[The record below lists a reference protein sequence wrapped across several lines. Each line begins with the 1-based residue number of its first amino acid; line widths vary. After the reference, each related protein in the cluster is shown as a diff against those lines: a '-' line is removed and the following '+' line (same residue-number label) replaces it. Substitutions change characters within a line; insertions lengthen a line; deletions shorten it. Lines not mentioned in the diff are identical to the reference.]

1 MAASTSFERI
11 TIIGVGLI
19 GGSWGLAL
27 KKQGFAGVRAGCDR
41 PEVLRK
47 ALAAGVIDQG
57 EEDFRRAV
65 KAADLVILATPVGG
79 ILRLVGEL
87 KGAVPPRALIT
98 DVGSTKLLIC
108 QEAWRVFSNGPLF
121 LGGHP
126 LAGRERS
133 GIGNAEASLFE
144 NACYVLTPENSGQ
157 LTDRRVKAF
166 SELIASVGARALVM
180 DARSHDRAAAY
191 LSHLPQLVSTGLA
204 SLIAESQ
211 ALPLD
216 LAATGFR
223 DVTRLAES
231 PYPLWQDI
239 CATNL
244 ENIQQALDNFI
255 RKLQSL
261 RSHLADGA
269 LEREFD
275 QALRLRERLREK
287 N

>member
-1 MAASTSFERI
+1 MTASTPFERI

-27 KKQGFAGVRAGCDR
+27 KKRGFRGVRMGCDR
-41 PEVLRK
+41 PDVLRQ
-47 ALAAGVIDQG
+47 AFTAGAIDEG

-65 KAADLVILATPVGG
+65 KEADLIILATPVSG

-87 KGAVPPRALIT
+87 KDAVPPRALIT

-108 QEAWRVFSNGPLF
+108 QEAWRVFSSGPLF

-133 GIGNAEASLFE
+133 GVGNAEASLFE
-144 NACYVLTPENSGQ
+144 NACYVLTPEDSGQ
-157 LTDRRVKAF
+157 LTDPRVKAF
-166 SELIASVGARALVM
+166 LELIASVGARALVM
-180 DARSHDRAAAY
+180 DAQSHDNSAAY
-191 LSHLPQLVSTGLA
+191 LSHLPQLISTGLA
-204 SLIAESQ
+204 SLIAENE

-255 RKLQSL
+255 RKLQFL
-261 RSHLADGA
+261 RSHLADGV